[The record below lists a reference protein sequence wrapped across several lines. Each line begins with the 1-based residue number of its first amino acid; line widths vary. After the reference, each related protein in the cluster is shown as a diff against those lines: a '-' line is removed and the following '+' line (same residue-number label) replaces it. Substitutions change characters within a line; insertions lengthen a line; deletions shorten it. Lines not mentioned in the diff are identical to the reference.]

1 MPTANSNIV
10 FKYGLKANYVA
21 AEKDLNTIYFCTD
34 TQQMFVGET
43 EYTRPVAFG
52 AALPNGFV
60 PPNSLFYKTGTKELF
75 FSEGG
80 TKWTACSNFYEHPAF
95 TAYTLGQNTVGQLAF
110 GGKFKVPSITTDTQG
125 HVTAGEDIEIQLPA
139 APEDIKNTVTVTGE
153 GNAITAA
160 EFDAA
165 GHALTLTKGEKFA
178 TSKELTDA
186 IGKITSFGVDA
197 GPDGTGYASLTAL
210 KTEHPE
216 GTTGI
221 FYLVKAGKTSTSN
234 VYAEY
239 FWTGSA
245 YEKAGEFGDVDLS
258 DYVLKTTTVN
268 GHALDADITLDKTDV
283 GLDKVDNTADADKA
297 VKSATVLATARKI
310 AIAGDATGEATF
322 DGSADVSI
330 NVDVNEATKAT
341 QDGAGNVIAD
351 TYATKDEVTAA
362 ALKWQTF

>member
-1 MPTANSNIV
+1 MPTAKSTIA

-21 AEKDLNTIYFCTD
+21 AQKDLNTIYFCTD

-43 EYTRPVAFG
+43 EYTRPDMFG
-52 AALPNGFV
+52 ETLPAQFV
-60 PPNSLFYKTGTKELF
+60 PPNSIFYNTDTKELY

-80 TKWTACSNFYEHPAF
+80 TKWTSCSNFYIHPSF
-95 TAYTLGQNTVGQLAF
+95 TAYTLGQNTAGPLAF

-160 EFDAA
+160 EFDTA

-197 GPDGTGYASLTAL
+197 GLDGKGYASLTAL
-210 KTEHPE
+210 KTAHPT
-216 GTTGI
+216 GTPGT
-221 FYLVKAGKTSTSN
+221 FYLVKEGKTSTSN

-239 FWTGSA
+239 FWTGTD

-268 GHALDADITLDKTDV
+268 GHALDGDITLDKADV

-297 VKSATVLATARKI
+297 VKSATVLATGRKI

-322 DGSADVSI
+322 DGSKDVSI
-330 NVDVNEATKAT
+330 NVDVTEATKAT
-341 QDGAGNVIAD
+341 QDGAGNVIAE
-351 TYATKDEVTAA
+351 TYATKEEVTAA

>member
-21 AEKDLNTIYFCTD
+21 AKKDLNTIYFCTD

-52 AALPNGFV
+52 AALPTGFV

-95 TAYTLGQNTVGQLAF
+95 TAYTLGQNTAGQLAF

-160 EFDAA
+160 RFDTA

-210 KTEHPE
+210 KTAHPE

-239 FWTGSA
+239 FWTGTA

-268 GHALDADITLDKTDV
+268 GHALDANIILDKTDV

-297 VKSATVLATARKI
+297 VKSATVLATGRKI

-322 DGSADVSI
+322 DGSKNISI
-330 NVDVNEATKAT
+330 NVDVAEATKAT
-341 QDGAGNVIAD
+341 QDGAGNVIAE